1 MLSFSHFFFLISQL
15 STSNLALFNPRVY
28 YGLHKSFP
36 TTKTKIKKKNNK
48 SKKKQIYDPSLDT
61 KVMENED

>member
-1 MLSFSHFFFLISQL
+1 MDCINHSQQQKQKL
-15 STSNLALFNPRVY
+15 
-28 YGLHKSFP
+28 
-36 TTKTKIKKKNNK
+36 KKKNNK